1 MKRVQPDTNLPYYV
15 TRSFDTSQKNVLSVE
30 RDLLDYY
37 YQQFEF
43 ACLKEI
49 QSEKKVYAFQTLDH

>member
-15 TRSFDTSQKNVLSVE
+15 TRSFDASQKNVLSVE

-49 QSEKKVYAFQTLDH
+49 QSEKKVLPF

>member
-15 TRSFDTSQKNVLSVE
+15 TRSFDASLKNVLSVE
-30 RDLLDYY
+30 RDVLDYY

-49 QSEKKVYAFQTLDH
+49 QSEKKVHPF

>member
-1 MKRVQPDTNLPYYV
+1 MKRVQPDTILPDYV
-15 TRSFDTSQKNVLSVE
+15 TRSFDASQKNVLSVE

-49 QSEKKVYAFQTLDH
+49 QSEKKVHPF